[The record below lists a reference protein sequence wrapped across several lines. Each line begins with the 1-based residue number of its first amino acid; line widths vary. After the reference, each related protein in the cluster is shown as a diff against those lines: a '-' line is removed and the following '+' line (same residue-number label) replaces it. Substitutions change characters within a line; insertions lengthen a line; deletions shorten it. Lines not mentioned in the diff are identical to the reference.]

1 VGFRL
6 RKSIRLGPGVRLTA
20 SHRGASIRVGPRGAG
35 VSASTSGRKTVSAGI
50 PGSGLGYQRSWAS
63 RSRGG
68 TARADSTTAP
78 ARAAA
83 LQKPGWFAPGYEKAF
98 YKAVRSYIAG
108 DTERALAMFR
118 ESAAKDVR
126 ERSLAD
132 DLFAGLLT
140 VQVGPA
146 EAAIPYLEKV
156 VRSDQPLPD
165 QLMQKYA
172 PGGDL
177 TIRVTEHVTVEV
189 PTGSLAAALTLAEIY
204 QRAGRHDEAIGVV
217 QQLVETTADPAL
229 VLSLCDLYAQ
239 TASWDELIDVAAGI
253 TNQDDVSL
261 QIKLYQAQ
269 ALSEQGLQEAA
280 LEALRDALRARKRDP
295 ELLLEARYRR
305 ARLYL
310 AGGKRSRARKDLE
323 RIYAADPDYRD
334 VRDLLNAEA

>member
-1 VGFRL
+1 MGFRL
-6 RKSIRLGPGVRLTA
+6 RKSIKLGPGVRLTA

-50 PGSGLGYQRSWAS
+50 PGSGLGYQRSWAGT
-63 RSRGG
+63 SRGG
-68 TARADSTTAP
+68 TARAARTTAP
-78 ARAAA
+78 ASAPA

-98 YKAVRSYIAG
+98 HKAVRSYIAG
-108 DTERALAMFR
+108 DTEGALAMFR
-118 ESAAKDVR
+118 ESAAKDER

-165 QLMQKYA
+165 QLMQRYA
-172 PGGDL
+172 PDGDL

-217 QQLVETTADPAL
+217 QQLVDTTADPAL

-269 ALSEQGLQEAA
+269 ALSVKGLQEAA

-295 ELLLEARYRR
+295 ELLLAARYQR

-310 AGGKRSRARKDLE
+310 ASGKRSQARKDLE
-323 RIYAADPDYRD
+323 RIYAADPHYRD
-334 VRDLLNAEA
+334 ITDLLHAEP